1 MTDNN
6 DFFAEGYHFGSLEDA
21 EQARTEKKKAEYFEE
36 RLNGK
41 NTKNILAVYDKILD
55 ERIFETPV
63 GWEYVKQL
71 QQELRQLGVPEE
83 RIRPIPLYV
92 TFAHKEQST
101 MEALVRERVK
111 PSRKISPD
119 RKKLRTSVIVNIF
132 LGVLVVAMFVITL
145 ISDNPNIL
153 NYKKAIVNQYAA
165 WEQELTEREK
175 LVRQKETELGL
186 EWKADEDIYEEK

>member
-71 QQELRQLGVPEE
+71 QQELRQL
-83 RIRPIPLYV
+83 
-92 TFAHKEQST
+92 
-101 MEALVRERVK
+101 
-111 PSRKISPD
+111 
-119 RKKLRTSVIVNIF
+119 
-132 LGVLVVAMFVITL
+132 
-145 ISDNPNIL
+145 
-153 NYKKAIVNQYAA
+153 
-165 WEQELTEREK
+165 
-175 LVRQKETELGL
+175 
-186 EWKADEDIYEEK
+186 

>member
-1 MTDNN
+1 MADNN

-36 RLNGK
+36 KLNGK

-145 ISDNPNIL
+145 KSDNPNIL

-165 WEQELTEREK
+165 WEQELMEREK